1 MLISANCER
10 SESTVVN
17 DPAPATNGNAIGT
30 MDAELDSTPFW
41 ISIPKIISIAMIKI
55 TKAPATAND

>member
-30 MDAELDSTPFW
+30 MDAEFDSTPF
-41 ISIPKIISIAMIKI
+41 
-55 TKAPATAND
+55 